1 MKNYFLLSLFSI
13 IFILVRSDEPT
24 IENGIYVLTDANF
37 DSFLEDYP
45 TVLIEFYAPWC
56 GHCKQL
62 APEYEKAA
70 GELGDSVPLA
80 KVDATM
86 EKNLAERFEIS
97 GYPTLKFWQKD
108 KEPIDYDGDRDA
120 QGIVNWLKEKTDP
133 DYKPPPEEVI
143 TLTEQ
148 TFDEF
153 LGSKALA
160 LVEFYAPWCG
170 HCKKLAPEY
179 EKAALRLKSHG
190 IPLAK
195 VDATVEKKLAEL
207 YDVKGFPTLK
217 IFRNGRR
224 FDYAGPREAEGIINY
239 MLEQSKPAVKLLNHS
254 SPDKFMSK
262 NDVAIVGFF
271 DSENG
276 ALYEAFVDAA
286 ERTRSDFSCYYVT
299 GPSVIKEFKTKT
311 GTITIFYPKLFVSKY
326 EKSSKDFPKSTAT
339 SEELLTFYRENS
351 TPLVGHMTRANSA
364 TRYSRRPLVSVYY
377 NVDFSIAYRDGTQ
390 YWRNKVVDI
399 AHKYKGKNFY
409 FAVADEEEFAKE
421 LEAAGLGTS
430 GLEQN
435 IIIFGVDGKKYPMDP
450 DKYDEDLEENLVAF
464 LEDFGKGKVKAH
476 LKSQPIPKFDKGPVF
491 TLVGNNFESIV
502 NDESKDV
509 LIEAYAPWC
518 GHCKAFEKPYKHF
531 AARLTKD
538 EPNLIFTKI
547 DATEN
552 DLPEKYKVEGFPT
565 IYFAPAGKKDDPVKY
580 TGNRDSNDLEK
591 FLKDN
596 AVKSFQTEKEKK
608 KEEL

>member
-1 MKNYFLLSLFSI
+1 MKRYFYPFLFSI
-13 IFILVRSDEPT
+13 LFILIRSDEPT
-24 IENGIYVLTDANF
+24 IENGIYVLTDNNF
-37 DSFLEDYP
+37 DSFLEEHP
-45 TVLIEFYAPWC
+45 TVLVEFYAPWC

-70 GELGDSVPLA
+70 EELGDSVPLA
-80 KVDATM
+80 KVDATV
-86 EKNLAERFEIS
+86 EKILAERFEIN

-108 KEPIDYDGDRDA
+108 HEPIDYDGDRDA
-120 QGIVNWLKEKTDP
+120 QGIVKWLKEKTDP

-143 TLTEQ
+143 ALTEQ
-148 TFDEF
+148 TFDDF
-153 LGSKALA
+153 LGSNALT

-179 EKAALRLKSHG
+179 EKAAIRLKAHG

-195 VDATVEKKLAEL
+195 VDATIEKKLAEL

-217 IFRNGRR
+217 IFRNARR
-224 FDYAGPREAEGIINY
+224 FDYDGPRDADGIVNY
-239 MLEQSKPAVKLLNHS
+239 VIEQSKPAVKFLNHS
-254 SPDKFMSK
+254 STDKFISN
-262 NDVAIVGFF
+262 NDVTIVGFF
-271 DSENG
+271 DSESG
-276 ALYEAFVDAA
+276 PLYDAFVDAA
-286 ERTRSDFSCYYVT
+286 ERTRADFSCYYVT
-299 GPSVIKEFKTKT
+299 DPSVIKEFKVKP

-326 EKSSKDFPKSTAT
+326 EKGTKDFPKPTT
-339 SEELLTFYRENS
+339 TTEELLTFYRENA
-351 TPLVGHMTRANSA
+351 TPLVGHMTRVNSA
-364 TRYSRRPLVSVYY
+364 TRYSRRPLVAVYY
-377 NVDFSIAYRDGTQ
+377 NVDFSLAYRDGTQ

-399 AHKYKGKNFY
+399 AHKYKGKFY

-421 LEAAGLGTS
+421 LEAVGLGTS

-435 IIIFGVDGKKYPMDP
+435 VIIFGIDGKKYPMDS
-450 DKYDEDLEENLVAF
+450 DKYDEDLEENLVTF
-464 LEDFGKGKVKAH
+464 LKDFVKGKVQPH
-476 LKSQPIPKFDKGPVF
+476 LKSQQIPKADKGPVF
-491 TLVGNNFESIV
+491 TLVGNNFEAIV

-518 GHCKAFEKPYKHF
+518 GHCKAFEQPYKQF
-531 AARLTKD
+531 ATKLTKQ

-565 IYFAPAGKKDDPVKY
+565 IFFAPAGKKDDPIKY
-580 TGNRDSNDLEK
+580 TGNRDSNDLLK

-596 AVKSFQTEKEKK
+596 AVRSFQSEREKEKD
-608 KEEL
+608 EL

>member
-1 MKNYFLLSLFSI
+1 MKIYFYSFLFSI
-13 IFILVRSDEPT
+13 IFILIRSDEPT
-24 IENGIYVLTDANF
+24 IENGIYVLTDNNF
-37 DSFLEDYP
+37 DSFLEEHP
-45 TVLIEFYAPWC
+45 TVLVEFYAPWC

-70 GELGDSVPLA
+70 EELGDSVPLA
-80 KVDATM
+80 KVDATV
-86 EKNLAERFEIS
+86 EKILAERFEIN

-108 KEPIDYDGDRDA
+108 HEPIDYDGDRDA
-120 QGIVNWLKEKTDP
+120 Q

-143 TLTEQ
+143 ALTEQ
-148 TFDEF
+148 TFDDF
-153 LGSKALA
+153 LGSNALT

-179 EKAALRLKSHG
+179 EKAAIRLKAHG

-195 VDATVEKKLAEL
+195 VDATIEKKLAEL

-217 IFRNGRR
+217 IFRNARR
-224 FDYAGPREAEGIINY
+224 FDYDGPRDADGIVNY
-239 MLEQSKPAVKLLNHS
+239 MIEQSKPAVKFLNHS
-254 SPDKFMSK
+254 SADKFISK
-262 NDVAIVGFF
+262 DDVTIVGFF
-271 DSENG
+271 GSESVP
-276 ALYEAFVDAA
+276 LYDAFVDAA

-299 GPSVIKEFKTKT
+299 DPSVIKEFKVKA
-311 GTITIFYPKLFVSKY
+311 GTITIFYPK
-326 EKSSKDFPKSTAT
+326 PTAT
-339 SEELLTFYRENS
+339 TEELLTFYRENA
-351 TPLVGHMTRANSA
+351 TPLVGHMTRVNSA
-364 TRYSRRPLVSVYY
+364 TRYSRRPLVAVYY
-377 NVDFSIAYRDGTQ
+377 NVDFSLAYRDGTQ

-399 AHKYKGKNFY
+399 ANKYKGKFY

-421 LEAAGLGTS
+421 LEAVGLGTS

-435 IIIFGVDGKKYPMDP
+435 VIIFGVDGKKYPMDP
-450 DKYDEDLEENLVAF
+450 DKYDEDLEENLIAF
-464 LEDFGKGKVKAH
+464 LKDFGKGKVKAH
-476 LKSQPIPKFDKGPVF
+476 LKSQPIPKADKGPVF
-491 TLVGNNFESIV
+491 TLVGNNFEAIV

-518 GHCKAFEKPYKHF
+518 GHCKAFEQPYKQF
-531 AARLTKD
+531 ATKLTKQ

-565 IYFAPAGKKDDPVKY
+565 IFFAPAGKKDDPIKY
-580 TGNRDSNDLEK
+580 TGNRDSNDLLK

-596 AVKSFQTEKEKK
+596 AVKSFQSEREKEKD
-608 KEEL
+608 EL